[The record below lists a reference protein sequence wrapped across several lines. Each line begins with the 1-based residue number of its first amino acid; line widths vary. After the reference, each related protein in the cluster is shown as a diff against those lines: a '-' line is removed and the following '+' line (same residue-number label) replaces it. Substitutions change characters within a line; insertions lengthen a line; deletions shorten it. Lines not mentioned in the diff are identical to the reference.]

1 MSRNKKVSGL
11 PGHTSTKQCWQV
23 LLLSFPLK
31 IGNHGREHTIRPGS
45 LPSAFP
51 FASNRV
57 ATLVLCG
64 QFGRLHRAMKGERQ
78 RRLRAKLGH
87 SQKRQL
93 ACFPATLRLPLG
105 SNCQALFLYSFE
117 FALLLPTSLKLSSSS
132 LRDPTSTLSICPFP
146 SLWPFPYFP
155 QNCAYSALSTNF
167 ASFGN
172 HLGRKWLA
180 SHSSSGRLDR

>member
-31 IGNHGREHTIRPGS
+31 IGNHGREHTVRPGS

-78 RRLRAKLGH
+78 RPSAAGKAR
-87 SQKRQL
+87 SQPEMTAGVFSCNTQI
-93 ACFPATLRLPLG
+93 A
-105 SNCQALFLYSFE
+105 
-117 FALLLPTSLKLSSSS
+117 
-132 LRDPTSTLSICPFP
+132 
-146 SLWPFPYFP
+146 
-155 QNCAYSALSTNF
+155 
-167 ASFGN
+167 FGF
-172 HLGRKWLA
+172 
-180 SHSSSGRLDR
+180 